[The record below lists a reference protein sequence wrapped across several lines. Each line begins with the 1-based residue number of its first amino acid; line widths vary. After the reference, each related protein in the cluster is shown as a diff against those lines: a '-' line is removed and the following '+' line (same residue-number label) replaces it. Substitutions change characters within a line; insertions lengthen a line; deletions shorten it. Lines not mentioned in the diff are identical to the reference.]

1 MKKHEQA
8 TAQNRNGGVRSN
20 GNLAAKRVKSRKST
34 GIGGGQKKGTKPLRT
49 GLPARKGDSN
59 WTSPR
64 LNSTHGGTDLGVAT
78 AEGIDRLLDSVSDYL
93 PEDATN
99 LIRDAYFFAELCH
112 DGQLRK
118 SGEPYIAHPLEIA
131 LYLSDL
137 RLDDET
143 IAASL
148 LHDVVEDCDVSLD
161 ELSRRFS
168 PEIAKLVDGV
178 TKLTR
183 LDSRI
188 HDPLSA
194 MPDGADD
201 PDSLYAES
209 LRKMLVAMAEDIR
222 VVLIKLADRLHNM
235 KTLDALPP
243 EKQRRIAQETLDIYS
258 PLAHRLGIWEIKW
271 QLDDLAFRHLDI
283 DKYREISRM
292 LAARRVEREEYVEQ
306 VSEQLRRKLEEEA
319 IEGEVSGRPKNIYST
334 YRKIQK
340 YESDGKHLSDIYDL
354 FALRVLVKQHV
365 DCYRALGA
373 IHQLWHPLPG
383 QIDDYIANPKEN
395 GYQALHTT
403 VVCAGGTHLEVQI
416 KTEDMHQV
424 AEFGVAAHWR
434 YKEGKS
440 SDVNFEEKMSEF
452 RKLLEWQRDVT
463 STAEFIESVKQDI
476 LRDQV
481 FVYTP
486 KGRIVELTAGS
497 TPVDFAYKIHT
508 ELGHRCA
515 GAKVNGKLVSLDT
528 SLQNGDTVEIM
539 RSNADRGPS
548 LDWLNPNRGYV
559 RSAGARQSIRQWFNR
574 QKRETNIRRGRE
586 ILRREIRRLNE
597 KYEDHE
603 VLALFKY
610 DTMDELLANLG
621 SGGMSQSHLAQK
633 LTEAEQKPE
642 HPLTL
647 NRGDLPL
654 HSPSTGVT
662 VQGVG
667 DMLTRMGP
675 CCNPIPGDEITGFV
689 TRSRGVTVHKRD
701 CPNVRRED
709 EPERFIHVEWG
720 REKEVYPVRIT
731 MLAYDRVGLLNDL
744 TRNVSEEGV
753 NIASVNTGGYHDGRV
768 SMTLTVY
775 TTGMEQLGK
784 LFSKLEGIRGCIS
797 VHRERSGAGAAA
809 N

>member
-1 MKKHEQA
+1 M
-8 TAQNRNGGVRSN
+8 
-20 GNLAAKRVKSRKST
+20 
-34 GIGGGQKKGTKPLRT
+34 
-49 GLPARKGDSN
+49 
-59 WTSPR
+59 
-64 LNSTHGGTDLGVAT
+64 
-78 AEGIDRLLDSVSDYL
+78 SDYL
-93 PEDATN
+93 PEDATG
-99 LIRDAYFFAELCH
+99 LIEAAYAFADRCH

-137 RLDDET
+137 RLDEQT

-148 LHDVVEDCDVSLD
+148 LHDVVEDCDVTLD
-161 ELSRRFS
+161 ELSAQFGL
-168 PEIAKLVDGV
+168 EITKLVDGV

-188 HDPLSA
+188 HDPVSA
-194 MPDGADD
+194 MLDGADD

-243 EKQRRIAQETLDIYS
+243 HKQRRIAQETLDIYS

-271 QLDDLAFRHLDI
+271 QLDDLSFRHLDI

-292 LAARRVEREEYVEQ
+292 LSARRVEREEYVAG
-306 VSEQLRRKLEEEA
+306 VSEQLRQKLEVEDIKA
-319 IEGEVSGRPKNIYST
+319 EVSGRPKNIYST

-340 YESDGKHLSDIYDL
+340 YEAEGKLLSDIYDL
-354 FALRVLVKQHV
+354 FALRVLVEKEI
-365 DCYRALGA
+365 DCYRVLGVV
-373 IHQLWHPLPG
+373 HQLWHPLPG
-383 QIDDYIANPKEN
+383 QIDDYISNAKEN

-403 VVCAGGTHLEVQI
+403 VVCEGGTHLEVQI
-416 KTEDMHQV
+416 KTVDMHQV
-424 AEFGVAAHWR
+424 SEYGVAAHWR
-434 YKEGKS
+434 YKEGKTG
-440 SDVNFEEKMSEF
+440 DKNFEEKMSEL
-452 RKLLEWQRDVT
+452 RQLLEWQRDVA

-508 ELGHRCA
+508 ELGHRCI
-515 GAKVNGKLVSLDT
+515 GAKVNGRLVSLDT

-539 RSNADRGPS
+539 STKSERGPS

-574 QKRETNIRRGRE
+574 QKRETNIKRGRE
-586 ILRREIRRLNE
+586 ILRREMRRLNQ
-597 KYEDHE
+597 KFDDSE
-603 VLALFKY
+603 VLSLFKH

-621 SGGMSQSHLAQK
+621 SGGLSESHLAQR
-633 LTEAEQKPE
+633 LVETRQEPE
-642 HPLTL
+642 HPLARKRT
-647 NRGDLPL
+647 DLPL
-654 HSPSTGVT
+654 SGPTSEVT

-675 CCNPIPGDEITGFV
+675 CCNPIPGDDILGFV
-689 TRSRGVTVHKRD
+689 TRSRGVTVHKHD
-701 CPNVRRED
+701 CPNIKRED
-709 EPERFIHVEWG
+709 EPERFISVDWG
-720 REKEVYPVRIT
+720 RAKELYPVRIT
-731 MLAYDRVGLLNDL
+731 MVAYDRVGLLNDL

-753 NIASVNTGGYHDGRV
+753 NISSVNTGEYRDGKV
-768 SMTLTVY
+768 TMTLTVF

-797 VHRERSGAGAAA
+797 VHRERSSNAVATR
-809 N
+809 

>member
-1 MKKHEQA
+1 MKSA
-8 TAQNRNGGVRSN
+8 
-20 GNLAAKRVKSRKST
+20 
-34 GIGGGQKKGTKPLRT
+34 
-49 GLPARKGDSN
+49 
-59 WTSPR
+59 
-64 LNSTHGGTDLGVAT
+64 HGGKDLGVA
-78 AEGIDRLLDSVSDYL
+78 AADRISELLEKVSDYL

-99 LIRDAYFFAELCH
+99 LIGDAYRFADFCH
-112 DGQLRK
+112 DGQMRK

-131 LYLSDL
+131 IYLSDL
-137 RLDDET
+137 RLDEQT

-148 LHDVVEDCDVSLD
+148 LHDVVEDCDVTLD
-161 ELSRRFS
+161 ELSGRFG
-168 PEIAKLVDGV
+168 PEITKLVDGV

-194 MPDGADD
+194 MPEGADD
-201 PDSLYAES
+201 TDNLYAES

-243 EKQRRIAQETLDIYS
+243 DKQRRIAQETLDIYS
-258 PLAHRLGIWEIKW
+258 PLAHRLGIWEVKW

-292 LAARRVEREEYVEQ
+292 LSARRVEREEYVER
-306 VSEQLRRKLEEEA
+306 VSEELRFQLEVGEIKA
-319 IEGEVSGRPKNIYST
+319 EVSGRPKNIYST

-340 YESDGKHLSDIYDL
+340 YEAQGKQLSDIYDL
-354 FALRVLVKQHV
+354 FALRVLVKEQA

-373 IHQLWHPLPG
+373 IHQLWHPIPG

-403 VVCAGGTHLEVQI
+403 VVGEGGMHLEVQI
-416 KTEDMHQV
+416 KTVDMHQV
-424 AEFGVAAHWR
+424 SEYGVAAHWR

-440 SDVNFEEKMSEF
+440 SDINFEEKMSGL
-452 RKLLEWQRDVT
+452 RQLLEWQREVT
-463 STAEFIESVKQDI
+463 STAEFIESVKQDVF
-476 LRDQV
+476 RDQV

-508 ELGHRCA
+508 ELGHRCV
-515 GAKVNGKLVSLDT
+515 GAKVNGRLVSLDT

-539 RSNADRGPS
+539 STKSDRGPS
-548 LDWLNPNRGYV
+548 LDWLNLNRGYV

-586 ILRREIRRLNE
+586 ILRREMRRLNQ
-597 KYEDHE
+597 KFDDGE
-603 VLALFKY
+603 VLSLFKH

-621 SGGMSQSHLAQK
+621 SGGVAESHLAQK
-633 LTEAEQKPE
+633 LVEARQEPE
-642 HPLTL
+642 HPLA
-647 NRGDLPL
+647 RKRSDLPL
-654 HSPSTGVT
+654 SSPSSGVT

-667 DMLTRMGP
+667 DMLTRIAP
-675 CCNPIPGDEITGFV
+675 CCNPIPGDEILGFV
-689 TRSRGVTVHKRD
+689 TRSRGVTVHKWD
-701 CPNVRRED
+701 CPNIRRED
-709 EPERFIHVEWG
+709 EPERFISVDWG
-720 REKEVYPVRIT
+720 MEKELYPVRIT
-731 MLAYDRVGLLNDL
+731 MVAYDRVGLLNDL

-753 NIASVNTGGYHDGRV
+753 NISSVNTGEYQDGKV
-768 SMTLTVY
+768 TMTLTVF

-784 LFSKLEGIRGCIS
+784 LFAKLEGIRGCIS
-797 VHRERSGAGAAA
+797 VHRERSSSAVAAR
-809 N
+809 

>member
-1 MKKHEQA
+1 MANNGISQ
-8 TAQNRNGGVRSN
+8 TAQGAGSAKNFASSPVAPGGVRSPESS
-20 GNLAAKRVKSRKST
+20 LRLKS
-34 GIGGGQKKGTKPLRT
+34 
-49 GLPARKGDSN
+49 A
-59 WTSPR
+59 
-64 LNSTHGGTDLGVAT
+64 HGGKDLGVA
-78 AEGIDRLLDSVSDYL
+78 AADRISQLLEKVSDYL

-99 LIRDAYFFAELCH
+99 LIKDAYRFADFCH
-112 DGQLRK
+112 DGQMRK

-137 RLDDET
+137 RLDEQT

-148 LHDVVEDCDVSLD
+148 LHDVVEDCDVTLD
-161 ELSRRFS
+161 DLSGRFG
-168 PEIAKLVDGV
+168 PEITKLVDGV

-188 HDPLSA
+188 RDPLSA
-194 MPDGADD
+194 IPEGADD
-201 PDSLYAES
+201 TDNLYAES

-243 EKQRRIAQETLDIYS
+243 DKQRRIAQETLDIYS
-258 PLAHRLGIWEIKW
+258 PLAHRLGIWEVKW
-271 QLDDLAFRHLDI
+271 QLEDLAFRHLDI

-292 LAARRVEREEYVEQ
+292 LSARRVEREEYVER
-306 VSEQLRRKLEEEA
+306 VSEELRLQLEA
-319 IEGEVSGRPKNIYST
+319 GEIRAEVSGRPKNIYST

-340 YESDGKHLSDIYDL
+340 YEAQGKQLSEIYDL
-354 FALRVLVKQHV
+354 FALRVLVKEKA

-403 VVCAGGTHLEVQI
+403 VVGEGGMHLEVQI
-416 KTEDMHQV
+416 KTVDMHQV
-424 AEFGVAAHWR
+424 SEYGVAAHWR

-440 SDVNFEEKMSEF
+440 SDINFEEKMSGL
-452 RKLLEWQRDVT
+452 RQLLEWQREVT
-463 STAEFIESVKQDI
+463 STAEFIESVKQDVF
-476 LRDQV
+476 RDQV

-508 ELGHRCA
+508 ELGHRCV
-515 GAKVNGKLVSLDT
+515 GAKVNGRLVSLDT

-539 RSNADRGPS
+539 STKSDRGPS
-548 LDWLNPNRGYV
+548 LDWLNHNRGYV

-586 ILRREIRRLNE
+586 ILRREMRRLNQ
-597 KYEDHE
+597 KFDDSE
-603 VLALFKY
+603 VLSLFKH

-621 SGGMSQSHLAQK
+621 SGGVTESHLAQK
-633 LTEAEQKPE
+633 LVEARQEPE
-642 HPLTL
+642 HPLA
-647 NRGDLPL
+647 RKRSDLPL
-654 HSPSTGVT
+654 SSPSSGVT

-667 DMLTRMGP
+667 DMLTRIAP
-675 CCNPIPGDEITGFV
+675 CCNPIPGDEILGFV
-689 TRSRGVTVHKRD
+689 TRSRGVTVHKLD
-701 CPNVRRED
+701 CPNIRRED
-709 EPERFIHVEWG
+709 EPERFISVDWG
-720 REKEVYPVRIT
+720 MEQELYPVRIT
-731 MLAYDRVGLLNDL
+731 MVAYDRVGLLNDL

-753 NIASVNTGGYHDGRV
+753 NISSVNTGEYQDGKV
-768 SMTLTVY
+768 TMTLTVF

-784 LFSKLEGIRGCIS
+784 LFAKLEGIRGCIS
-797 VHRERSGAGAAA
+797 VHRERSSSAVAAR
-809 N
+809 